1 LYSTSITYAK
11 RDNKRKASSN
21 TKKIRNSSKKR
32 TLSTQATDKKNTES
46 DTKNT
51 KIDEEIE
58 VVENAIT
65 EDNCEFN
72 YNLCMN
78 KICADNSIG
87 KCVCYEDKYTNLH
100 PKFKTIN
107 GNKVKYGFE
116 LFEYAKKQCLYILDQ
131 CMQTRRSVTEK
142 YKNLVQRDCLMT
154 SEIEVA
160 KGQGLSAE
168 LDKLKECLYNHCTAT
183 GIDGNENFAVP
194 KYGLCFDPDVA
205 KYQLDA
211 NCISVIANSSQPTG
225 LRELF
230 MNEMAK
236 KREEAC
242 INMKGEL
249 SSDRQKCYI
258 LVSYGKNKDEI
269 AASKKIAVGD
279 FFTCNGT
286 EFDAN
291 LSVTD
296 TYHRKSRH
304 IAAKIA
310 SANLRA
316 AGNIVGTV
324 LGEDQSAKF
333 VDQGIDLAGT
343 IVNVAIDV
351 NKIKE
356 GKLSKEAGMQSIMNE
371 LNLPSVITTAISRSI
386 SASIKANE
394 KVDDSITIKR
404 GRGSGGGC
412 GQGDGVDDYIKITR
426 ASNVIAGGS
435 GGGCAPASLP
445 SKKEKTNTPPPGGC
459 AAAAKAG
466 AASKAA
472 TALSIVTD
480 GINAVT
486 AITEGAFDAVEMQLT
501 VEEEKKGIIK
511 HAEIDRA
518 SGTGAVKGDTLTTK
532 GNCFINDEWFASE
545 NETILLEWQN

>member
-1 LYSTSITYAK
+1 
-11 RDNKRKASSN
+11 
-21 TKKIRNSSKKR
+21 
-32 TLSTQATDKKNTES
+32 
-46 DTKNT
+46 
-51 KIDEEIE
+51 
-58 VVENAIT
+58 
-65 EDNCEFN
+65 
-72 YNLCMN
+72 M
-78 KICADNSIG
+78 
-87 KCVCYEDKYTNLH
+87 
-100 PKFKTIN
+100 
-107 GNKVKYGFE
+107 
-116 LFEYAKKQCLYILDQ
+116 
-131 CMQTRRSVTEK
+131 
-142 YKNLVQRDCLMT
+142 
-154 SEIEVA
+154 
-160 KGQGLSAE
+160 
-168 LDKLKECLYNHCTAT
+168 KLL
-183 GIDGNENFAVP
+183 
-194 KYGLCFDPDVA
+194 L
-205 KYQLDA
+205 Q
-211 NCISVIANSSQPTG
+211 
-225 LRELF
+225 
-230 MNEMAK
+230 
-236 KREEAC
+236 
-242 INMKGEL
+242 
-249 SSDRQKCYI
+249 
-258 LVSYGKNKDEI
+258 
-269 AASKKIAVGD
+269 KKIAVGD

-324 LGEDQSAKF
+324 LGEDQSAKY
-333 VDQGIDLAGT
+333 VDQGIDLAGS
-343 IVNVAIDV
+343 IANVVIDV
-351 NKIKE
+351 NKINE

-394 KVDDSITIKR
+394 NVDDSITIKR

-459 AAAAKAG
+459 AARAE

-472 TALSIVTD
+472 MALSIATD
-480 GINAVT
+480 GLNAVT
-486 AITEGAFDAVEMQLT
+486 AITEGIFDGVEMQLT
-501 VEEEKKGIIK
+501 IEEEKKGIIK

-518 SGTGAVKGDTLTTK
+518 SGIGAVKGDTLTTK
-532 GNCFINDEWFASE
+532 GTCFINDEWFASE